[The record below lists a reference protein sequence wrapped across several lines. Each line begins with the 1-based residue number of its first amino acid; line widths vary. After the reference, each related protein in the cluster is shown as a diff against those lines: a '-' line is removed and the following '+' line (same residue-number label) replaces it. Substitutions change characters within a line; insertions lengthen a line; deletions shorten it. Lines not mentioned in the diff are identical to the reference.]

1 MSNKKEYVR
10 IQSNITINV
19 TAGLQLEDVTNP
31 DAHVADRLK
40 VNPLWPKTKI
50 LIKAGVGVYPAYIAE
65 WNTVKLLQKDKYL
78 TIGEYCDGPEND
90 EERVIKEKL
99 DLEMKDVDEKVNKK
113 KKQDLAD
120 IAGE

>member
-1 MSNKKEYVR
+1 MANKKEFVT
-10 IQSNITINV
+10 IHSKITINV

-40 VNPLWPKTKI
+40 VNPLWPKTKV
-50 LIKAGVGVYPAYIAE
+50 LIKEGVGVYPAYIAE

-78 TIGEYCDGPEND
+78 TIGEYLDTAEA
-90 EERVIKEKL
+90 EVVATKEKL
-99 DLEMKDVDEKVNKK
+99 DLEMKDVEEKTGKK
-113 KKQDLAD
+113 KKEVNLAE